1 MEISK
6 NESWAVSL
14 SGASDDPPAAV
25 VFGCAGTEL
34 TPEERDLFRAADPLG
49 FILFA
54 RNIDTPDQV
63 RRLTEAL
70 RDAIGRD
77 DAMIMIDQEG
87 GRVQRLRPPHWTDYP
102 AMRNFGDRA
111 PADPDG
117 AAECVQLVY
126 RLIADDLS
134 ALGIDVDC
142 APVLDLPAPDGH
154 EIIGDRAFSDNP
166 DIIVR
171 LGQACCDGL
180 TAGGVMPVIKH
191 IPGHGRATADSHLEL
206 PRVNTERDVLADTD
220 FAPFRALC
228 HAPAGMTAHIVYD
241 DLDPDN
247 PGSSSAIV
255 VGEVIRGHIGFDGL
269 LFSDDV
275 CMKALQ
281 GPLAARVASVLEAG
295 CDVALHC
302 DGNFEDMKAIAAAC
316 PRMRAESL
324 ERLTMARS
332 APADSQSIDRE
343 AAERRI
349 SAFLG
354 A

>member
-1 MEISK
+1 M
-6 NESWAVSL
+6 
-14 SGASDDPPAAV
+14 SGADQEAPAAV
-25 VFGCAGTEL
+25 VYGCAGTEL
-34 TPEERDLFRAADPLG
+34 STEERDLFKAADPLG

-63 RRLTEAL
+63 RDLTADL
-70 RDAIGRD
+70 RASVGRPDAI
-77 DAMIMIDQEG
+77 IMIDQEG
-87 GRVQRLRPPHWTDYP
+87 GRVQRLRPPYWTDYP
-102 AMRNFGDRA
+102 AMQKFGA
-111 PADPDG
+111 KAVSDPDG
-117 AAECVQLVY
+117 AVDCVRLVY

-154 EIIGDRAFSDNP
+154 EIIGDRAFSDDP
-166 DIIVR
+166 GIIAR

-206 PRVNTERDVLADTD
+206 PHVDTSREILEDTD
-220 FAPFRALC
+220 FAPFRALR

-241 DLDPDN
+241 DLDPGI
-247 PGSSSAIV
+247 PGSSSPTV
-255 VGEVIRGHIGFDGL
+255 VSKIIRDHIGFDGL

-281 GPLAARVASVLEAG
+281 GPLAARVRSVLDAG

-302 DGNFEDMKAIAAAC
+302 DGNFEDMVAIAEAC
-316 PRMRAESL
+316 PEMRSESVA
-324 ERLTMARS
+324 RLNAARS
-332 APADSQSIDRE
+332 SSADSQSIDRDD
-343 AAERRI
+343 AKRRI
-349 SAFLG
+349 SAFLET
-354 A
+354 

>member
-1 MEISK
+1 ME
-6 NESWAVSL
+6 L
-14 SGASDDPPAAV
+14 SAA
-25 VFGCAGTEL
+25 
-34 TPEERDLFRAADPLG
+34 ERDLYRDANPLG

-63 RRLTEAL
+63 RRLTAEL
-70 RDAIGRD
+70 RAAVGRPDAP
-77 DAMIMIDQEG
+77 IMIDQEG

-102 AMRNFGDRA
+102 AMAKFGGKA
-111 PADPDG
+111 GADPAG
-117 AAECVQLVY
+117 AAECVELVY

-154 EIIGDRAFSDNP
+154 AIIGDRAFSDDP
-166 DIIVR
+166 DIIAL

-180 TAGGVMPVIKH
+180 SAGGVMPVIKH

-206 PRVNTERDVLADTD
+206 PHVETGRDVLEATD
-220 FAPFRALC
+220 FAPFRALS

-241 DLDPDN
+241 DLDPEN
-247 PGSSSAIV
+247 PGSSSRTV
-255 VGEVIRGHIGFDGL
+255 VEDVIRGHIGFDGL

-275 CMKALQ
+275 CMKALA
-281 GPLAARVASVLEAG
+281 GPLAARVTSVLDAG

-302 DGNFEDMKAIAAAC
+302 DGNFDDMVAIAAAC
-316 PRMRAESL
+316 PQMRAESVV
-324 ERLTMARS
+324 RLTAARS
-332 APADSQSIDRE
+332 SSADSQSIDRD

-349 SAFLG
+349 SAFLR

>member
-1 MEISK
+1 M
-6 NESWAVSL
+6 
-14 SGASDDPPAAV
+14 SDADRDAPAAV
-25 VFGCAGTEL
+25 VFGCAGTKL
-34 TPEERDLFRAADPLG
+34 TSEERALFRDADPVG

-63 RRLTEAL
+63 RRLTEDL
-70 RDAIGRD
+70 RASVGRADAIV
-77 DAMIMIDQEG
+77 MIDQEG

-102 AMRNFGDRA
+102 AMQKFGAKADR
-111 PADPDG
+111 DPDG
-117 AAECVQLVY
+117 ATECVTLAY

-154 EIIGDRAFSDNP
+154 EIIGDRAFSDDP
-166 DIIVR
+166 EIIAR

-180 TAGGVMPVIKH
+180 MAGGVMPVIKH

-206 PRVNTERDVLADTD
+206 PHVSTPHDVLAKTD

-228 HAPAGMTAHIVYD
+228 DAPAGMTAHIVYD
-241 DLDPDN
+241 DIDPDQ
-247 PGSSSAIV
+247 PGSSSQTV
-255 VGEVIRGHIGFDGL
+255 VPNIIRGEIGFDGL

-281 GPLAARVASVLEAG
+281 GPLAARVRSVLDAG

-302 DGNFEDMKAIAAAC
+302 DGNFDDMVAIAESCPAMRVDSLDRLNAAR
-316 PRMRAESL
+316 P
-324 ERLTMARS
+324 
-332 APADSQSIDRE
+332 APADSQPIDRD
-343 AAERRI
+343 AAKRRI